1 MAQVRRAEIGNDPW
15 SDPGPISRP
24 MPGWQKVAGWLILV
38 IAVLAAA
45 ATVDSYVAYG
55 TPDWWGNPGH
65 LHWCGR
71 DYSRSTGRS
80 VSRAEIPEASLIGD
94 KGYPVVTIG
103 HLPQLIGRP
112 IVASVTPAARR
123 REATPPIPCA
133 MAVYLESTNGRY
145 VPYVI
150 QGGP

>member
-1 MAQVRRAEIGNDPW
+1 MAQVWRADLEDDPW
-15 SDPGPISRP
+15 SDSSPDSSPIPR
-24 MPGWQKVAGWLILV
+24 WQKVAGWLILV
-38 IAVLAAA
+38 VVLLATA

-55 TPDWWGNPGH
+55 TPDWWGNPGR

-71 DYSRSTGRS
+71 DYLRSTGS
-80 VSRAEIPEASLIGD
+80 VSRSHIPEASLIGD
-94 KGYPVVTIG
+94 KAYPVVSIG
-103 HLPQLIGRP
+103 RLPQLIGRP

-123 REATPPIPCA
+123 REVAPPIPCA
-133 MAVYLESTNGRY
+133 MAIYLESPNGRY